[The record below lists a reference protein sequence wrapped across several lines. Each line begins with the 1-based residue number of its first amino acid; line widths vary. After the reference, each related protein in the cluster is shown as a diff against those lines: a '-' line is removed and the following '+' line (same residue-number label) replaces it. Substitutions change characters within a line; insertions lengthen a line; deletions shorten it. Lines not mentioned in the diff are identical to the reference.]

1 MKAGS
6 GFIIDTTT
14 NKTDIIQHILTSPS
28 TRVTYIPTQSIGG
41 YLFNIDY
48 DPVNGFY
55 ECDTTM
61 REPNND
67 IFRSST
73 RMIMKI
79 IITSSTNQRIT
90 IPISTPYNSKIIQTS
105 TIQEAISEVRTQK
118 DIYKRSLDI
127 FLEPICPAIFN
138 VFASSNQDDI
148 RYIQYFATTNSVIND
163 INTYCDRDRTNYG
176 VVYALMEIPNYDN
189 APPKT
194 VSTMFPTYNENAP
207 IPTIN
212 TNLEVQLMD
221 SFMYEIYRL
230 WKLGYIHGDLHLDN
244 ALYIHNQNLKYIKRN
259 KYRVYIIDFGKTT
272 KRSLDNDNVD
282 YFLANFSRTD
292 WWSYLFV
299 HSYVNS
305 NFRTKIEN
313 IKINR
318 KIGKSEFYYWLTQ
331 NQDTFIRYT
340 TSLDSTVGS
349 SFDIQLQNFISI
361 VQLLHNLNVDYDPG
375 QRVYVLAF
383 YIRFDNRFYTIPQ
396 SLRAQ
401 VVNAEVSNIKQI
413 REQIPNRNFERI
425 NVNTLNTKKICTWI
439 FVVDQDNILNMYII
453 QTKSRLEA
461 GTKHID
467 LVNATN
473 PKYII
478 SAGELLCDPES
489 NSWIYNLASGTFIHR
504 RYVQT
509 NKNAEYRAIQEISY
523 LFMKIFIANYIE
535 PADDMGKSFIDSVH
549 FLENDEVNYLLNIG
563 YGYRFDSE
571 LDVEAA
577 MVGGG
582 RTRGGGKTN
591 KSMSMSSISLP
602 DESVSKIEKY
612 FKKNIDINNI
622 NKMLKNFKYHS
633 IEEYKKTYENSEMYL
648 TEQKQPQPELI
659 SVKLDSLNF
668 DYFAESQVGNKNP
681 FDNDKHNI
689 YNKVSNIMQQLI
701 SNQNDDVVIN
711 NTYGFSRKQSSQ
723 KKSRKRNKKSKN
735 TTQKNTE

>member
-1 MKAGS
+1 MYIMKAGS
-6 GFIIDTTT
+6 GFIIDATT
-14 NKTDIIQHILTSPS
+14 NKSNIMQHILNSPA

-48 DPVNGFY
+48 DPVDGFY

-61 REPNND
+61 RVSNND

-176 VVYALMEIPNYDN
+176 VVYVLMEIPNYDN

-272 KRSLDNDNVD
+272 KHALDNDNVD
-282 YFLANFSRTD
+282 LFLANFSRTD

-313 IKINR
+313 MKINR

-331 NQDTFIRYT
+331 NQDKLIRFT
-340 TSLDSTVGS
+340 HSFNSTVRSSLDER
-349 SFDIQLQNFISI
+349 LQNFMSI
-361 VQLLHNLNVDYDPG
+361 VLLLNNFNLVYNPG
-375 QRVYVLAF
+375 ERVYVLAF
-383 YIRFDNRFYTIPQ
+383 YIRFENRFYTIPR
-396 SLRAQ
+396 SLRSQ
-401 VVNAEVSNIKQI
+401 VVDAEVSNINQI
-413 REQIPNRNFERI
+413 REQTTDRIFERM
-425 NVNTLNTKKICTWI
+425 NMNTSKICTWI
-439 FVVDQDNILNMYII
+439 FVVDQDNILNMYFIK
-453 QTKSRLEA
+453 TNSRLEA
-461 GTKHID
+461 GTKHTD

-478 SAGELLCDPES
+478 SAGELLCDPDS
-489 NSWIYNLASGTFIHR
+489 NSWIYNLASGTFIYR
-504 RYVQT
+504 RYVET
-509 NKNAEYRAIQEISY
+509 NKNAEYRAIQEVSY
-523 LFMKIFIANYIE
+523 LFMKFFVNTNIE
-535 PADDMGKSFIDSVH
+535 PADDIGKSFIDSVH
-549 FLENDEVNYLLNIG
+549 FPENVEVNYLLSIG
-563 YGYRFDSE
+563 YGYRFRSE
-571 LDVEAA
+571 SDVEAA
-577 MVGGG
+577 MVGGD
-582 RTRGGGKTN
+582 KTN

-602 DESVSKIEKY
+602 DESVSKIEK
-612 FKKNIDINNI
+612 NINNLINLNKI

-668 DYFAESQVGNKNP
+668 DYFAESQVGNKKP
-681 FDNDKHNI
+681 FENDKHNI

-701 SNQNDDVVIN
+701 TNQNDEVVIN
-711 NTYGFSRKQSSQ
+711 NTYGFSRKQRSP
-723 KKSRKRNKKSKN
+723 KKSRRRNKKSKN